1 LIFLKNGWKL
11 ILIVTGKKCLR
22 SFRLSNSLV
31 ADATELDAATI
42 PVEKVVATTKTD
54 QIVSSSNSLIAGELY
69 TCTL

>member
-1 LIFLKNGWKL
+1 M
-11 ILIVTGKKCLR
+11 R

-31 ADATELDAATI
+31 SDATEFDAATI